1 MEDETTRTLR
11 LHSTTDAQVWAEEW
25 CKVAREIADAAE
37 PGRQVID
44 EGWMIGWFANAIEIG
59 RAAGVT
65 EANAETETGDII
77 RQIDKTLDVL
87 SKVEEMMNA
96 EATMNAIKHLSN
108 VVRPVPLVGMVSSLI
123 GDLEAWRQRIE

>member
-1 MEDETTRTLR
+1 
-11 LHSTTDAQVWAEEW
+11 
-25 CKVAREIADAAE
+25 
-37 PGRQVID
+37 
-44 EGWMIGWFANAIEIG
+44 
-59 RAAGVT
+59 
-65 EANAETETGDII
+65 
-77 RQIDKTLDVL
+77 VL